1 MCRIVLPNLL
11 RREVI
16 EMALSTVA
24 WITMILAI
32 LALPGVASVILIKSL
47 RTEERKLRLL
57 KDQGTIDSYPPR
69 ALRELREWVQENP
82 NDPYAPEAR
91 QRYNECVRSL
101 REIDEPYYD
110 WSDEEIAELETIE
123 E

>member
-69 ALRELREWVQENP
+69 ALRELREWAQANP